1 MKYKWDP
8 GHLADLIALYVD
20 DIRAV
25 SCNEEGCWKA
35 MHMVSTLRNL
45 NCNEKDQTTL
55 SMVISSPQGIRV
67 ILERAFY

>member
-25 SCNEEGCWKA
+25 SCIEEGCWKA
-35 MHMVSTLRNL
+35 MHMVSTLSAMRKTRPP
-45 NCNEKDQTTL
+45 C
-55 SMVISSPQGIRV
+55 PW
-67 ILERAFY
+67 